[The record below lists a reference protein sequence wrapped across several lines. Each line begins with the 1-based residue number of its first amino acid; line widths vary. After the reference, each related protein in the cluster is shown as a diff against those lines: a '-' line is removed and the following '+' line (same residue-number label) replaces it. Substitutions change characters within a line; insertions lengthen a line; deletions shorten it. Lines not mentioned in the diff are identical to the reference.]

1 MKKRVSLIGVI
12 VILLTMSVSVFAG
25 DVPESLIYEDTAK
38 VFLGTVE
45 NHTRK
50 DIPSAPYTEIDSI
63 EVVPTEKIK
72 GDVEIGVKQTFTRCY
87 STIEFKPDVEYLFGW
102 FDNENVY
109 IYEIESRE
117 GNQFKLVGSDGA
129 NMTKRLEDGLNNGS
143 YEKAEQEGLAK
154 IEQTAQPDSS
164 STSVIGGA
172 DEPTD
177 IVVKSNV
184 NVWLFVGVG
193 ALVLLL
199 VIVFIIRK
207 IKK

>member
-1 MKKRVSLIGVI
+1 MKKLISLIGVI
-12 VILLTMSVSVFAG
+12 AILLTMSVSVFAG
-25 DVPESLIYEDTAK
+25 DIITPLMTQDDAQVYFGEVKELTDTTVTIIQKKNIKGEFKQDIEYEY
-38 VFLGTVE
+38 E
-45 NHTRK
+45 RK
-50 DIPSAPYTEIDSI
+50 DFTTRE
-63 EVVPTEKIK
+63 EL
-72 GDVEIGVKQTFTRCY
+72 EIGKVYLCAVSETRENLMIWEITSTDTKTLKVLGDHTFAGEMQQY
-87 STIEFKPDVEYLFGW
+87 I
-102 FDNENVY
+102 NE
-109 IYEIESRE
+109 
-117 GNQFKLVGSDGA
+117 GMF
-129 NMTKRLEDGLNNGS
+129 
-143 YEKAEQEGLAK
+143 EKAEQERLAK

-184 NVWLFVGVG
+184 NVWLVVGIG

>member
-1 MKKRVSLIGVI
+1 MKKLVSLLGVI
-12 VILLTMSVSVFAG
+12 AILLTMSVSVFAG

-45 NHTRK
+45 NHSRK

-129 NMTKRLEDGLNNGS
+129 NMTKRLEDGLNNGL
-143 YEKAEQEGLAK
+143 YEKAEQDRLAK
-154 IEQTAQPDSS
+154 IEQSTQPDTS

-184 NVWLFVGVG
+184 NVWLVVGIG
-193 ALVLLL
+193 ALVLALVVLL
-199 VIVFIIRK
+199 VVRK
-207 IKK
+207 KK